1 MTILETK
8 SLPQNSKKIEVKKAK
23 ISNTEFKALQND
35 LSGLATVEEK
45 AENGEEEQIQ
55 GVTATGKTDKIY
67 RTLVFTMEEQL
78 QVIV

>member
-1 MTILETK
+1 M
-8 SLPQNSKKIEVKKAK
+8 AR
-23 ISNTEFKALQND
+23 ISNTEFKALQNE

-67 RTLVFTMEEQL
+67 RTLVFTIEGQL